1 MRLPLP
7 YVLLGALLAALG
19 IYFYGHHAGWSERDA
34 EMQVEIAR
42 KNDEAR
48 ELERTMNSKIIANV
62 NQLQE
67 ANNALNEKSSA
78 LDRAIRAGRVRLP
91 AARCVQAGPDPVAP
105 LGDRDQARGQPD
117 RPADAPAGADDAER
131 RTLAAIA
138 EIVAQGDKNTMQL
151 NACIDAFNQMKD
163 TINGQR

>member
-1 MRLPLP
+1 MKLPLP

-19 IYFYGHHAGWSERDA
+19 IYFCGHHEGWNERDA

-42 KNDEAR
+42 LNGQAR
-48 ELERTMNSKIIANV
+48 ELERSMNSKIIANA

-78 LDRAIRAGRVRLP
+78 LDRAIRAGWVRLP
-91 AARCVQAGPDPVAP
+91 AARCVQASPDPVASV
-105 LGDRDQARGQPD
+105 GDRDQARSQPN
-117 RPADAPAGADDAER
+117 RPADQDLGADDAER

-138 EIVAQGDKNTMQL
+138 EIVAQGDKNTAQL
-151 NACIDAFNQMKD
+151 NACIDAYNQMKD